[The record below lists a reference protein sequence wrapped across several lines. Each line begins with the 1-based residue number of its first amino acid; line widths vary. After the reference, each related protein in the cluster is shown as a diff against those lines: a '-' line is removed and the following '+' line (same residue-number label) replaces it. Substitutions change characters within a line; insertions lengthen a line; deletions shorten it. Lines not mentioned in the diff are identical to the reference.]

1 MLVCK
6 LILYKMLFIL
16 KCPGLQND
24 AQQYTPYKHDVYVR
38 KIKAKKVA
46 GCAKEEKNNVFKAD
60 SSEAGVKSH
69 TEDILEDFMMFSYGE
84 EDKVTSK

>member
-46 GCAKEEKNNVFKAD
+46 GCAKEEKNNV
-60 SSEAGVKSH
+60 V
-69 TEDILEDFMMFSYGE
+69 
-84 EDKVTSK
+84 